1 MTDAPGGEE
10 GQAPDVADLLARLR
24 AAEAHVEFLDAAVRS
39 QESLADRLTTAM
51 ESARQAQGQLA
62 DLHVGGVQRRL
73 RGIAL
78 RAKRRI
84 EQQLGRLEPVQPLEA
99 HSRVP
104 GAEHTLSDN
113 RYPQWIA
120 LYDTLDADARASLTS
135 DVEALKD
142 PPLVSIVFP
151 VYNAPEEYL
160 RRAIESVRGQ
170 IYANWELCISD
181 DCSTEPHV
189 VKVLDEYTA
198 LDERIH
204 VVRRTENGHISASSN
219 SAIALASGE
228 WICLMD
234 HDDLLAEH
242 ALAVA
247 AIALARTPRAALLYS
262 DEDHISED
270 DERSDPYFK
279 PDFDPLLILGQNY
292 FSHLCMLRADLVRKV
307 GGFRLGVEGSQD
319 WDLVLRVLEQTDPS
333 QVVHVPHIL
342 YHWRSHPDSTASSL
356 AAKPYVVEA
365 SQHVVQEHLDR
376 IGVAATATTIRGSSF
391 NRIKW
396 TLPLDPPTVSIIVL
410 PRTGKRFCRT
420 IDSIWTRSTYPN
432 IEIVVIDDGAFRPP
446 MRQYLRDHS
455 DWLTII
461 ENTQDLS
468 DSAQRNLAA
477 ASARGDVLCFLHD
490 DVEVLTDTWLEEMV
504 GTLSFPGVGA
514 VGAKLLYPDLT
525 IQHAGMVI
533 GIGGTVGNP
542 HRMNFDSTSP
552 GYFGRLMLSQ
562 SPSAVS
568 WACMA
573 VRREAF
579 HAVRGFSEEHFTGM
593 FGDADF
599 CLRLNEAGWRIG
611 WTPHA
616 ELIHFERPE
625 DSRGIEGENVVRFDR
640 DIRMLHATWAAW
652 IEDDPAYNPN
662 LSLAHESLPLAWP
675 PRGRIPGPGSR
686 LAGGPERDVAI

>member
-10 GQAPDVADLLARLR
+10 SQAPDVADLLARLR
-24 AAEAHVEFLDAAVRS
+24 AAEAQVELLDAAVRS
-39 QESLADRLTTAM
+39 QESLADRLTSAM

-62 DLHVGGVQRRL
+62 DVHVGRVQRRL

-78 RAKRRI
+78 RAKRRV
-84 EQQLGRLEPVQPLEA
+84 EQQLGRPEPVQHVEA

-120 LYDTLDADARASLTS
+120 LYDTLDADARAALTS

-142 PPLVSIVFP
+142 PPLISIVFP

-160 RRAIESVRGQ
+160 RRAIESIRGQ
-170 IYANWELCISD
+170 IYGNWELCISD

-189 VKVLDEYTA
+189 VKVLNEYTA

-219 SAIALASGE
+219 SAIALANGE

-319 WDLVLRVLEQTDPS
+319 WDLVLRVLEQIDPS

-365 SQHVVQEHLDR
+365 SRRVVQEHLDR

-410 PRTGKRFCRT
+410 PRTGRRFCRT
-420 IDSIWTRSTYPN
+420 IDSIWTRSTYPS
-432 IEIVVIDDGAFRPP
+432 IEIVVIDDGGFRPP

-504 GTLSFPGVGA
+504 GTLSYPGIGA

-579 HAVRGFSEEHFTGM
+579 HAVSGFSEEHFTGM

-625 DSRGIEGENVVRFDR
+625 DSRAIEGENVVRFDR

-675 PRGRIPGPGSR
+675 PRRTIPGPGSR
-686 LAGGPERDVAI
+686 LPGEPERDVAI